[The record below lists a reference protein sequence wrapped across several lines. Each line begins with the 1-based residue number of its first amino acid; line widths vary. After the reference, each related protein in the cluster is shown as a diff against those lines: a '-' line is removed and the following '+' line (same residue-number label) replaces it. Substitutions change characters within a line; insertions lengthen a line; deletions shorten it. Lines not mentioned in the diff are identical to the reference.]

1 MCRAPPSVGR
11 GLSGSGSASFGFW
24 FRFLCSSSHSLA
36 EGFFLG
42 KHACLVFGCWLSV
55 SVSKVLMW
63 EVQRL
68 FHLRAPPGK
77 ILADPSTFSYKPM
90 TKKQAVFY
98 CNTAWTMDVL
108 KTEERRSLSGT
119 LSSYTVLCSWSCSL
133 RGLGDRMRFPCVQ
146 AFMHLH
152 KSGLEPARNQADVPK
167 ES

>member
-1 MCRAPPSVGR
+1 MGVEARV
-11 GLSGSGSASFGFW
+11 LVFGF
-24 FRFLCSSSHSLA
+24 
-36 EGFFLG
+36 GFFVLAPIRWPRVFFWG

-146 AFMHLH
+146 AFMQLH